1 MQKKYKCFLFDLDGT
16 LLDTAPEFLT
26 CLNAL
31 LKKNKK
37 KLVTYDFVRNRVSDG
52 VGRLIQDSFIIDEN
66 HSEFEELR
74 NDLLEEY
81 DKNYLLSKTF
91 PGVDELLKELTKN
104 KIDWMIVTNKPKK
117 FSQEICEKFEWQ
129 HHAKAIVSPE
139 DVNGKRKPDPESLN
153 AALAKTTM
161 KKEQSIYIGDNWRDI
176 EAANNSGIDSAL
188 ALYGYIDEENA
199 SLLNPTL
206 KINQIAV
213 SYTHLTLPTTPYV

>member
-37 KLVTYDFVRNRVSDG
+37 QLVTYDFVRNRVSDG

-153 AALAKTTM
+153 AALAKTTI

-206 KINQIAV
+206 KINQIEDLI
-213 SYTHLTLPTTPYV
+213 SLF

>member
-31 LKKNKK
+31 LKKNEKQ
-37 KLVTYDFVRNRVSDG
+37 LVTYDFVRNRVSDG

-153 AALAKTTM
+153 AALEKTTI

-176 EAANNSGIDSAL
+176 EAADNSGIDSAL
-188 ALYGYIDEENA
+188 ALYGYINEENA
-199 SLLNPTL
+199 SLLKPTL
-206 KINQIAV
+206 KINQIEDLINL
-213 SYTHLTLPTTPYV
+213 Y

>member
-1 MQKKYKCFLFDLDGT
+1 M
-16 LLDTAPEFLT
+16 DTAPEFLT

-31 LKKNKK
+31 LKKNEKQ
-37 KLVTYDFVRNRVSDG
+37 LVTYDFVRNRVSDG

-153 AALAKTTM
+153 AALAKTTI

-206 KINQIAV
+206 KINQIEDLI
-213 SYTHLTLPTTPYV
+213 SLF

>member
-31 LKKNKK
+31 LKKNEKQ
-37 KLVTYDFVRNRVSDG
+37 LVTYDFVRNRVSDG

-66 HSEFEELR
+66 HSEFVELR
-74 NDLLEEY
+74 NDLLDEY
-81 DKNYLLSKTF
+81 DKNYLLSETF
-91 PGVDELLKELTKN
+91 PGVDEFLNELSKN

-139 DVNGKRKPDPESLN
+139 DVDGKRKPDPRSIN
-153 AALAKTTM
+153 AALAKTTTE
-161 KKEQSIYIGDNWRDI
+161 KEQSIYIGDNWRDI

-188 ALYGYIDEENA
+188 ALYGYIDKKEA
-199 SLLNPTL
+199 SLLKPTS
-206 KINQIAV
+206 KISQIKELID
-213 SYTHLTLPTTPYV
+213 YI

>member
-31 LKKNKK
+31 LKKNEKQ
-37 KLVTYDFVRNRVSDG
+37 LVTYDFVRNRVSDG
-52 VGRLIQDSFIIDEN
+52 VGKLIQDSFIIDEN

-117 FSQEICEKFEWQ
+117 FSQEICEKFKWQ

-153 AALAKTTM
+153 AALAKTTI
-161 KKEQSIYIGDNWRDI
+161 KKDQSIYIGDNWRDI
-176 EAANNSGIDSAL
+176 KAANNSGIDSAL

-206 KINQIAV
+206 KINQIED
-213 SYTHLTLPTTPYV
+213 LINLF

>member
-37 KLVTYDFVRNRVSDG
+37 KSVTYDFVRNRVSDG

-66 HSEFEELR
+66 HAEFEGLR
-74 NDLLEEY
+74 NDLLAEY
-81 DKNYLLSKTF
+81 HKNYLLSKTF
-91 PGVDELLKELTKN
+91 PGVDGFLYELFKK

-117 FSQEICEKFEWQ
+117 FFEEICHKFEW
-129 HHAKAIVSPE
+129 HKYALAMVSPE
-139 DVNGKRKPDPESLN
+139 DVNGKRKPDPASLN
-153 AALAKTTM
+153 AALAKTSI

-188 ALYGYIDEENA
+188 ALYGYIDKKEA
-199 SLLNPTL
+199 SFLKPTS
-206 KINQIAV
+206 KINQIEDLID
-213 SYTHLTLPTTPYV
+213 YI

>member
-26 CLNAL
+26 CLNAT
-31 LKKNKK
+31 LKKNNRQS
-37 KLVTYDFVRNRVSDG
+37 VTYEFVRNRVSDG

-74 NDLLEEY
+74 NDLLDEY

-153 AALAKTTM
+153 AALAKTTI

-206 KINQIAV
+206 KINQIEDLI
-213 SYTHLTLPTTPYV
+213 SLF

>member
-74 NDLLEEY
+74 NDLLDEY
-81 DKNYLLSKTF
+81 DKNYLLSETF
-91 PGVDELLKELTKN
+91 PGVDKLLKELTKN

-153 AALAKTTM
+153 AALAKTTI
-161 KKEQSIYIGDNWRDI
+161 KKDQSIYIGDNWRDI
-176 EAANNSGIDSAL
+176 KAANNSGIDSAL

-206 KINQIAV
+206 KIDQIED
-213 SYTHLTLPTTPYV
+213 LINLF

>member
-37 KLVTYDFVRNRVSDG
+37 KSVTFDFVRNRVSDG

-66 HSEFEELR
+66 HSEFEGLR
-74 NDLLEEY
+74 NDLLAEY
-81 DKNYLLSKTF
+81 HKNYLLSKTF
-91 PGVDELLKELTKN
+91 PGVDGFLYELSKK
-104 KIDWMIVTNKPKK
+104 KIDWMIVTNKPKR
-117 FSQEICEKFEWQ
+117 FFEEICHKFEW
-129 HHAKAIVSPE
+129 HKYAMAMVSPE
-139 DVNGKRKPDPESLN
+139 DVNGKRKPDPASLD
-153 AALAKTTM
+153 AALAKTSI

-188 ALYGYIDEENA
+188 ALYGYIDRKDA
-199 SLLNPTL
+199 SLLNPTS
-206 KINQIAV
+206 KINQIEDLIN
-213 SYTHLTLPTTPYV
+213 YI

>member
-26 CLNAL
+26 CLNTL
-31 LKKNKK
+31 LKKNEK

-74 NDLLEEY
+74 NNLLDEY

-139 DVNGKRKPDPESLN
+139 DVNGKRKPNPESLN
-153 AALAKTTM
+153 AALAKTTI

-206 KINQIAV
+206 KINKIEDLI
-213 SYTHLTLPTTPYV
+213 SLF

>member
-31 LKKNKK
+31 LKKNEKQ
-37 KLVTYDFVRNRVSDG
+37 LVTYDFVRNRVSDG

-74 NDLLEEY
+74 NNLLDEY

-104 KIDWMIVTNKPKK
+104 KIDWMIVTNKPKR

-153 AALAKTTM
+153 AALAKTTI
-161 KKEQSIYIGDNWRDI
+161 KKDQSIYIGDNWRDI
-176 EAANNSGIDSAL
+176 KAANNSGIDSAL

-206 KINQIAV
+206 KINQIED
-213 SYTHLTLPTTPYV
+213 LINLF

>member
-31 LKKNKK
+31 LKKNEKQ
-37 KLVTYDFVRNRVSDG
+37 LVTYDFVRKRVSDG

-74 NDLLEEY
+74 NDLLEGY

-117 FSQEICEKFEWQ
+117 FSQEICEEFEWQ

-153 AALAKTTM
+153 AALEKTTI

-176 EAANNSGIDSAL
+176 EAADNSGIDSAL
-188 ALYGYIDEENA
+188 ALYGYINEENA
-199 SLLNPTL
+199 SLLKPTL
-206 KINQIAV
+206 KINQIEDLINL
-213 SYTHLTLPTTPYV
+213 Y

>member
-37 KLVTYDFVRNRVSDG
+37 NLVTFDFVRNRVSDG
-52 VGRLIQDSFIIDEN
+52 VGRLIQDSFIVDEN

-74 NDLLEEY
+74 NDLLAEY
-81 DKNYLLSKTF
+81 HKNYLLSKTF
-91 PGVDELLKELTKN
+91 PGVDEFLYELSKK
-104 KIDWMIVTNKPKK
+104 KIDWMIVTNKPKR
-117 FSQEICEKFEWQ
+117 FFEEICRKFEW
-129 HHAKAIVSPE
+129 HKYAMAMVSPE
-139 DVNGKRKPDPESLN
+139 DVNGKRKPDPASLD
-153 AALAKTTM
+153 AALAKTSI

-188 ALYGYIDEENA
+188 ALYGYIDRKDA
-199 SLLNPTL
+199 SLLNPTS
-206 KINQIAV
+206 KINQIEDLIN
-213 SYTHLTLPTTPYV
+213 YI

>member
-37 KLVTYDFVRNRVSDG
+37 QLVTYDFVRNRVSDG

-153 AALAKTTM
+153 AALEKTTI

-176 EAANNSGIDSAL
+176 EAADNSGIDSAL
-188 ALYGYIDEENA
+188 ALYGYINEENA
-199 SLLNPTL
+199 SLLKPTL
-206 KINQIAV
+206 KINQIEDLINL
-213 SYTHLTLPTTPYV
+213 Y

>member
-74 NDLLEEY
+74 NDLLDEY
-81 DKNYLLSKTF
+81 DKNYLLSETF
-91 PGVDELLKELTKN
+91 PGVDKLLKELTKN

-153 AALAKTTM
+153 AALAKTTI

-206 KINQIAV
+206 KINQIED
-213 SYTHLTLPTTPYV
+213 LINLF

>member
-37 KLVTYDFVRNRVSDG
+37 ELVTYDFVRNRVSDG

-66 HSEFEELR
+66 NSEFEGLR
-74 NDLLEEY
+74 NDLLAEY
-81 DKNYLLSKTF
+81 QKNYLLSKTF
-91 PGVDELLKELTKN
+91 PGVDEFLNELSKN

-117 FSQEICEKFEWQ
+117 FSQDICEKFEWQ
-129 HHAKAIVSPE
+129 HNAKAIVSPE
-139 DVNGKRKPDPESLN
+139 DVDGKRKPDPRSLN
-153 AALAKTTM
+153 AALAKTTT

-188 ALYGYIDEENA
+188 ALYGYIDINDA
-199 SLLNPTL
+199 SLLKPTS
-206 KINQIAV
+206 KINQIKDLID
-213 SYTHLTLPTTPYV
+213 YI